1 VGVAMLGMFSIP
13 QACGYRT
20 MVKSLACVTYND
32 PFNQFSHLYF
42 VAPKKFRDLFG
53 DPQKAR

>member
-1 VGVAMLGMFSIP
+1 MGVAMLRMFSIA

-20 MVKSLACVTYND
+20 MVKSLACVMYND

-42 VAPKKFRDLFG
+42 VAAQEVL
-53 DPQKAR
+53 